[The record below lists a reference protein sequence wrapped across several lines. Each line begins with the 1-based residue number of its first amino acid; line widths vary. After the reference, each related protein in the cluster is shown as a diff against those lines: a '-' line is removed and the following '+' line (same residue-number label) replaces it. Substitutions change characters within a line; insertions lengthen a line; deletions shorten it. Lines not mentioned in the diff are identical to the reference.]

1 VTLAVPYLYLTA
13 AIIFEVIGTVALKA
27 SDSFTRLG
35 PSLVTAVAYPIC
47 FFFLAL
53 TLRTIP
59 VGIAYAI
66 WSAVGIVLI
75 ALIGW
80 FWFKQTL
87 DAPALLGLA
96 LIIAGIVVINAF
108 SHSLPH

>member
-1 VTLAVPYLYLTA
+1 VSLALPYLYLTA
-13 AIIFEVIGTVALKA
+13 AIIFEVIGTWGLKA

-35 PSLVTAVAYPIC
+35 PSLITAVAYPVC

-66 WSAVGIVLI
+66 WSGVGIVLI

-96 LIIAGIVVINAF
+96 LIIAGIVVVNMF

>member
-1 VTLAVPYLYLTA
+1 MTLAVPYLYLTV
-13 AIIFEVIGTVALKA
+13 AIIFEVIGTSALKA
-27 SDSFTRLG
+27 SDTFTRLV
-35 PSLVTAVAYPIC
+35 PSLVTLVAYPVC

-53 TLRTIP
+53 SLRTIP

-66 WSAVGIVLI
+66 WSGLGIVLI

-87 DAPALLGLA
+87 DGPALLGLA
-96 LIIAGIVVINAF
+96 LIIAGVVVANTF
-108 SHSLPH
+108 SQSLPH

>member
-1 VTLAVPYLYLTA
+1 VTLVVSYLYLSA
-13 AIIFEVIGTVALKA
+13 AIVFEVIGTVALKA
-27 SDSFTRLG
+27 SDTFTRLV
-35 PSLVTAVAYPIC
+35 PSVVTLIAYPVC

-66 WSAVGIVLI
+66 WSGVGIVLI
-75 ALIGW
+75 AFIGW

-96 LIIAGIVVINAF
+96 LIIAGIVVVNAF
-108 SHSLPH
+108 SQSLPH

>member
-1 VTLAVPYLYLTA
+1 MSLAVPYLYLTA
-13 AIIFEVIGTVALKA
+13 AIVFEVIGTWALKA
-27 SDSFTRLG
+27 SDTFTRLG

-59 VGIAYAI
+59 VGITYAI
-66 WSAVGIVLI
+66 WSGLGIVLI

-96 LIIAGIVVINAF
+96 LIIAGIVVINMF

>member
-1 VTLAVPYLYLTA
+1 MPYLYLTA
-13 AIIFEVIGTVALKA
+13 AIIFEVIGTWALKA
-27 SDSFTRLG
+27 SDTFTRLG

-59 VGIAYAI
+59 VGITYAI
-66 WSAVGIVLI
+66 WSGVGIVLI
-75 ALIGW
+75 AVIGL
-80 FWFKQTL
+80 FWFKQAL
-87 DAPALLGLA
+87 DAPAVLGLA
-96 LIIAGIVVINAF
+96 LIIAGIVVINMF